1 MVPPGILV
9 MCTPLAFGLFFGPK
23 AVGGLLPG
31 IVVSGI

>member
-1 MVPPGILV
+1 
-9 MCTPLAFGLFFGPK
+9 MCTPLAFGLAFGPK